1 MARRAESC
9 YLIRPDGERLRPRLP
24 AAAAHRREASL
35 LVLGGFIVAVAVI
48 VVGTAGQLVLLIDL
62 AREPIG
68 LVLDVRRDLR
78 QLQRR
83 GVLGEVLVVRAGDT
97 VHPLVG
103 LELVPRVGAAAHL
116 LEGLQGLLSH
126 HAGCARAVRL
136 VLVRLGRLD
145 ILALLEVGAGVEVAR
160 RHVDPFEVAR
170 HSRLCAHGAH
180 GDPVGALAVVG
191 HPLCRP
197 LDGADDDG
205 VRGQLGVHGQRYAL
219 LVGPHA
225 LLLLPGV
232 HPPAVIAARALAP
245 ELPGPA
251 DVVAVLLAELPVL
264 PPAPV
269 AARAGALLREGPAEV
284 VACGAGLV
292 AGGRLHHHHHH
303 VARVEVGKA
312 LRRCLIT

>member
-24 AAAAHRREASL
+24 AAAARRREASL
-35 LVLGGFIVAVAVI
+35 LLVVGGGLILAVAVI
-48 VVGTAGQLVLLIDL
+48 VVGKAGQLVLL
-62 AREPIG
+62 
-68 LVLDVRRDLR
+68 VLDARRDLR
-78 QLQRR
+78 QLRRR
-83 GVLGEVLVVRAGDT
+83 GGLVVLRHSSD
-97 VHPLVG
+97 V
-103 LELVPRVGAAAHL
+103 
-116 LEGLQGLLSH
+116 QGLLSH

>member
-126 HAGCARAVRL
+126 HAGRASAVQL
-136 VLVRLGRLD
+136 IHIQLGSLHVP
-145 ILALLEVGAGVEVAR
+145 ALLEEGAGVEVAR
-160 RHVDPFEVAR
+160 RHGG
-170 HSRLCAHGAH
+170 L
-180 GDPVGALAVVG
+180 GALAVVG
-191 HPLCRP
+191 RP
-197 LDGADDDG
+197 LYRRLKGADDDG
-205 VRGQLGVHGQRYAL
+205 VRGHLGVHGQRHA
-219 LVGPHA
+219 LVGPHGLVA
-225 LLLLPGV
+225 LLLGV
-232 HPPAVIAARALAP
+232 HPLAVIAARALAP